1 MHRGGHNVGFSLTHR
16 VVIRSGHFRAVYC
29 CCCTIMEPGQ
39 RYILHVYLKGR
50 KRDAFNLIAIPAVCG
65 LRCPVPSNGSLMRII
80 WQLPPRTSYS
90 SRANES
96 LFVHIIS
103 KRILMK
109 EIDIKKSYAWLNIF
123 YFLDIFYRFIY
134 FVNFGLKILFILTN
148 EIFINTFELILLFYR
163 SFIISVWLLYWNSIY
178 MNEILHGVWLFGL

>member
-65 LRCPVPSNGSLMRII
+65 LRCSVPSNGSLMRII

-134 FVNFGLKILFILTN
+134 FVNFGLKILFIFN
-148 EIFINTFELILLFYR
+148 KWNIL
-163 SFIISVWLLYWNSIY
+163 
-178 MNEILHGVWLFGL
+178 